1 MSEGTPDSPKGPP
14 PPSDR
19 GKRPQQPR
27 GGSMGTGISLGVF
40 ALYALYLSATIP
52 FGGPSMWPS
61 GFLGGAAAFVPVG
74 LYLLIAILL
83 AIRRRTSRFGAGL
96 LIGLGIFTLLGGGLC
111 VGSLA
116 GLG

>member
-1 MSEGTPDSPKGPP
+1 MGLGEFP
-14 PPSDR
+14 R
-19 GKRPQQPR
+19 QPR
-27 GGSMGTGISLGVF
+27 GGSMGAGISLGVF

-52 FGGPSMWPS
+52 FGGPSMRPS
-61 GFLGGAAAFVPVG
+61 GFLGGAVAFVPVG
-74 LYLLIAILL
+74 LYLLVAILL
-83 AIRRRTSRFGAGL
+83 AVRRQISRFGACL